1 MPGDKASRRSRSRSR
16 SNDRDSRHHG
26 DSREYRVR
34 IRGRMRDTREVLSS
48 SGAAP
53 VPPPPPHPSMFS
65 RLGPFAMMSRS
76 AAVASRWAPGWA
88 SPRGFNSRRP
98 PFVKPPILPMPQPT
112 SPQPKDLDPDSV
124 RDLNTGGVSR
134 NMLLMEVNPTYV
146 PRGKFFE
153 VRSISILFV
162 NN

>member
-48 SGAAP
+48 SGTAP
-53 VPPPPPHPSMFS
+53 LPPPPPPPSMFS
-65 RLGPFAMMSRS
+65 RLGPFAMMSRGV
-76 AAVASRWAPGWA
+76 AVPSRWTPGWA
-88 SPRGFNSRRP
+88 SPRCFNSRRP
-98 PFVKPPILPMPQPT
+98 FVKPPLPPIPPPAA
-112 SPQPKDLDPDSV
+112 PQPKDLDPDSAQD
-124 RDLNTGGVSR
+124 RNTGGVSR

-153 VRSISILFV
+153 VCSISILFII
-162 NN
+162 N

>member
-48 SGAAP
+48 SGTAP
-53 VPPPPPHPSMFS
+53 LPPPPHPSMFS
-65 RLGPFAMMSRS
+65 RLGPFAMMSRG
-76 AAVASRWAPGWA
+76 AAVPSRWAPGWA
-88 SPRGFNSRRP
+88 SPRGFNLRR
-98 PFVKPPILPMPQPT
+98 PFVKPPVSPPPA
-112 SPQPKDLDPDSV
+112 PQPKDLDPDSA
-124 RDLNTGGVSR
+124 RDRNTGGVSR

-153 VRSISILFV
+153 VRSISILFII
-162 NN
+162 N